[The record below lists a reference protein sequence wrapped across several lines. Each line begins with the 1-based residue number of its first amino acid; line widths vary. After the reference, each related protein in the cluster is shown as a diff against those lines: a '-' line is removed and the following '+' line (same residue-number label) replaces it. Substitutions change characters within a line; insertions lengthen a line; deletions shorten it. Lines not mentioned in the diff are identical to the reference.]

1 MWEAGAHKKYF
12 DAAYNNVG
20 QKNPQVP
27 STGSGD
33 QLQNQRQRKRA
44 QPIEITP

>member
-1 MWEAGAHKKYF
+1 MLAK
-12 DAAYNNVG
+12 
-20 QKNPQVP
+20 KNPQVP
-27 STGSGD
+27 ATGSGD